1 MVQRVQLR
9 LAVHHREDTGGRV
22 VSDSE
27 VHVIANDLPYKA
39 TDLDPFRALHN
50 ALAFSSND
58 WGSARDFAWIYGIV
72 CGWDDDDPMPGEDGQ
87 ESMRALVAKFGWNDL
102 QVARLRALHL
112 KFKAAAEGWK
122 P

>member
-1 MVQRVQLR
+1 M
-9 LAVHHREDTGGRV
+9 
-22 VSDSE
+22 SDPE

-72 CGWDDDDPMPGEDGQ
+72 CGWDDDDPEEESTMP
-87 ESMRALVAKFGWNDL
+87 MMAAKFGWTED
-102 QVARLRALHL
+102 QVARLRALH
-112 KFKAAAEGWK
+112 AEFGRHGNEWGGQA
-122 P
+122 